1 MTRYSYPHTIDNG
14 AGERITFMRRVA
26 GANGDRLEGANVTL
40 PGAGPPMHVH
50 YLQAEVF
57 TVVEGRLGYQR
68 PGEPERFAGPGD
80 TVAFPP
86 GVGHRFWNAG
96 SGELHT
102 TAFIEPA
109 GNAEYI
115 LTQLFASAVRNGGKA
130 PGLLDV
136 AFLMSRYRK
145 EFAVLTIPLPLQRV
159 LFPVLVAVGRML
171 GRYAGFADAPPPVMR
186 PMGPLPASE

>member
-1 MTRYSYPHTIDNG
+1 MNRYSYPHTIDNG
-14 AGERITFMRRVA
+14 AGERITFLRRVPSPK
-26 GANGDRLEGANVTL
+26 GDRLEGANVTQ

-68 PGEPERFAGPGD
+68 RGEPEQSAGPGD
-80 TVAFPP
+80 TVAFPA

-109 GNAEYI
+109 GNAEYL
-115 LTQLFASAVRNGGKA
+115 LTELFESAARYGGRG
-130 PGLLDV
+130 PGLFDL

-145 EFAVLTIPLPLQRV
+145 EFAVCTIPLVLQRM
-159 LFPVLVAVGRML
+159 LFPLLVGIGRML
-171 GRYAGFADAPPPVMR
+171 GRYARFADAPPPVR
-186 PMGPLPASE
+186 R

>member
-1 MTRYSYPHTIDNG
+1 
-14 AGERITFMRRVA
+14 
-26 GANGDRLEGANVTL
+26 
-40 PGAGPPMHVH
+40 MHVH

-68 PGEPERFAGPGD
+68 SGEPERFAGPGD

-86 GVGHRFWNAG
+86 GTGHRFWNAG

-109 GNAEYI
+109 DNAEYI
-115 LTQLFASAVRNGGKA
+115 LTELFEGVGHDGGA
-130 PGLLDV
+130 GPDLFDL

-145 EFAVLTIPLPLQRV
+145 EFAVLTIPVHLQRA
-159 LFPVLVAVGRML
+159 LFPLLAVIGRML
-171 GRYAGFADAPPPVMR
+171 GRYARYADAPAPVMR
-186 PMGPLPASE
+186 TAEPLPSAK